1 MLYELKFK
9 KKLIWKIVFLLLIFL
24 LLMIVFVFFVV
35 MVMFGNKY
43 EEIFDV
49 IGKFVKEVE

>member
-1 MLYELKFK
+1 MVYELKFK